1 MSVISVGIPDE
12 VEKQKKFATSPVKVW
27 KFPEEG
33 KSYILAADPCSGI
46 DGGDN
51 AAIEVIAAE
60 TGEQCAEFAA
70 VVTPENLALI
80 IIDLAK
86 RYNNA
91 EVAVEVNSVG
101 LITNSILTKRF
112 QYENIYRYK
121 RLDRINHQTTEIV
134 GWWTDYKSKTRM
146 ESVFR
151 EFFGSDPGLIHSKKL
166 LNEVVS
172 YNEEGPEFDDR
183 FMAFMIALS
192 VRSERM
198 LIAAE

>member
-1 MSVISVGIPDE
+1 MRLIL
-12 VEKQKKFATSPVKVW
+12 VW
-27 KFPEEG
+27 DQEEG
-33 KSYILAADPCSGI
+33 P
-46 DGGDN
+46 N
-51 AAIEVIAAE
+51 AAIEVIDAG

-70 VVTPENLALI
+70 VVSPENLAPI
-80 IIDLAK
+80 ILELAR

-91 EVAVEVNSVG
+91 EVVVEVNAHG
-101 LITNSILTKRF
+101 MITNSILLHRF
-112 QYENIYRYK
+112 EYENIYRFK
-121 RLDRINHQTTEIV
+121 RLDRLKNSMTDIH

-151 EFFGSDPGLIHSKKL
+151 EFFGSNPGLIHSKKL
-166 LNEVVS
+166 LNEVIS

>member
-51 AAIEVIAAE
+51 AAIEVIDAE

-70 VVTPENLALI
+70 VVTPENLAPI
-80 IIDLAK
+80 IFDLAK

-91 EVAVEVNSVG
+91 EVSVEVNSVG
-101 LITNSILTKRF
+101 LITISILTKRF
-112 QYENIYRYK
+112 KYENIYRQK
-121 RLDRINHQTTEIV
+121 RLDRLNHQTTEIV
-134 GWWTDYKSKTRM
+134 GWWTDFRSKTRM
-146 ESVFR
+146 ESAFR
-151 EFFGSDPGLIHSKKL
+151 EFFGSSRGLIHSKKL
-166 LNEVVS
+166 LDEVLAYDENES
-172 YNEEGPEFDDR
+172 YPNDR
-183 FMAFMIALS
+183 VMAMMIALT
-192 VRSERM
+192 VRAERM
-198 LIAAE
+198 LVASE